1 MRPKKLFIKWK
12 NLFFDQKNYVRL
24 KFLVLH
30 TKKWVVGRKNLFS
43 IKKKWCSPQIFSVT
57 HKKMSRWM
65 KKFVFWT
72 KKLCLPQIFSV
83 SHKKMSHW
91 TKKFGLRL
99 HFLKFWTTFNPQTRK
114 VRVTPQK
121 VGSEPQKWVPNPK
134 NGGFWP
140 QKREGTP
147 QKGGYPPKWGV
158 ETKWRFLGVEFH
170 GFFLKIWSLKTMVFC
185 RVRSKLC
192 SGLRGTPRKLDPF
205 LPNFDQKMGVF

>member
-1 MRPKKLFIKWK
+1 MNRWTKKFIFWSKKLCSTQIFSVAHKK
-12 NLFFDQKNYVRL
+12 MSRRTKKFVFDQKKNDVRL

-30 TKKWVVGRKNLFS
+30 TKKWVVGWKNSFFEQKNYIWLKFLVFHTKKWVIRRKNLVFGYIFWNFGPLS
-43 IKKKWCSPQIFSVT
+43 TPEPEKW
-57 HKKMSRWM
+57 
-65 KKFVFWT
+65 
-72 KKLCLPQIFSV
+72 
-83 SHKKMSHW
+83 
-91 TKKFGLRL
+91 G
-99 HFLKFWTTFNPQTRK
+99 
-114 VRVTPQK
+114 VTPQK
-121 VGSEPQKWVPNPK
+121 VGSGPQKWVPNPK

-140 QKREGTP
+140 QKRGVP
-147 QKGGYPPKWGV
+147 PKNGGYPPKWGV

>member
-1 MRPKKLFIKWK
+1 MSRRTKKFV
-12 NLFFDQKNYVRL
+12 FDQKKNDVLL

-30 TKKWVVGRKNLFS
+30 TKKWVVGWKNSFFEQ
-43 IKKKWCSPQIFSVT
+43 KKWCLTQIFSVA
-57 HKKMSRWM
+57 
-65 KKFVFWT
+65 
-72 KKLCLPQIFSV
+72 
-83 SHKKMSHW
+83 HKKMSHW

-114 VRVTPQK
+114 MGGNPPK
-121 VGSEPQKWVPNPK
+121 SGVGPQKWVPNPK

-140 QKREGTP
+140 QKRGVP
-147 QKGGYPPKWGV
+147 PKNGGYPPKWGV
-158 ETKWRFLGVEFH
+158 ETKWRFLGVKFH

>member
-1 MRPKKLFIKWK
+1 
-12 NLFFDQKNYVRL
+12 
-24 KFLVLH
+24 
-30 TKKWVVGRKNLFS
+30 
-43 IKKKWCSPQIFSVT
+43 
-57 HKKMSRWM
+57 MSRWM
-65 KKFVFWT
+65 KKFIFWT
-72 KKLCLPQIFSV
+72 KKLCLTQIFSV

-99 HFLKFWTTFNPQTRK
+99 HFLKFWTTFNPRTRK
-114 VRVTPQK
+114 MGGNPPK
-121 VGSEPQKWVPNPK
+121 SGVGPQKWVPNPK

-140 QKREGTP
+140 QKRGVP
-147 QKGGYPPKWGV
+147 PKNGGYPPKWGV